1 MFNKFTILVQHVRML
16 AFAYWQKKERK
27 KYSEIKSTVVAD
39 GNVISFAGT
48 QRPMEASLTTGD
60 IAPR

>member
-1 MFNKFTILVQHVRML
+1 ML
-16 AFAYWQKKERK
+16 IGKKKERK